1 MEYREKIYLNQFRIC
16 DRHMGRQE
24 LIDELQR
31 LAAELDKS
39 PTTND
44 MTEQGEYA
52 AQAYYH
58 YFDSWDDTLEAAG
71 LDTTGITRAAL
82 IEDLHAVN
90 DRIDEPHPSAAA
102 IREHGTYSPG
112 PFYNEFGGLDEA
124 LDAAN
129 IEKVEPSTISKAE
142 ISEEITRL
150 ARRGKPPSTSRMDS
164 EGQFS
169 ARICADRFGSWNTA
183 VRAAGYEPLSEAE
196 KITQEDLLNEI
207 KRLQNELGRPPSTK
221 DMVESGK
228 YTASVYFFR
237 FESWNTA
244 VREAGFSPNEQIM
257 DPENQ
262 QIPASELL
270 EELHRVADV
279 VGDRPTIEDMSERG
293 DYSTKPYMNRFGSWN
308 KAIEHAGF
316 MPFTGTSEDI
326 FSREELIDEIQRL
339 AQELDRP
346 PTTQQMNEQGKFSPS
361 PFQSFFGSWV
371 ETLRAAGLEPT
382 EPQLRRTDSGRSR
395 TD

>member
-1 MEYREKIYLNQFRIC
+1 
-16 DRHMGRQE
+16 MGRQE

-39 PTTND
+39 PTTDD

-52 AQAYYH
+52 AQAYYY
-58 YFDSWDDTLEAAG
+58 YFDSWDETLKAAD
-71 LDTTGITRAAL
+71 LDTTSITRADL
-82 IEDLHAVN
+82 IEDLHTVN
-90 DRIDEPHPSAAA
+90 DRTDEPHPSAAA
-102 IREHGTYSPG
+102 IKEHGTYSLG

-129 IEKVEPSTISKAE
+129 IEKVEPSRITKAE
-142 ISEEITRL
+142 IKEEITRL
-150 ARRGKPPSTSRMDS
+150 AKRGKPPSAVRMDS

-169 ARICADRFGSWNTA
+169 ARTCADRFGSWNTA
-183 VRAAGYEPLSEAE
+183 VRAAGYEPLNEPDKLS
-196 KITQEDLLNEI
+196 QEELLEEI

-228 YTASVYFFR
+228 YTASIYFFR
-237 FESWNTA
+237 FESWNAA

-257 DPENQ
+257 DPEDQ
-262 QIPASELL
+262 QIPASKLL

-279 VGDRPTIEDMSERG
+279 VGGRPTIENMLEYG
-293 DYSTKPYMNRFGSWN
+293 NYSAKPYMNRFGSWN

-316 MPFTGTSEDI
+316 TPFTGTSEDM
-326 FSREELIDEIQRL
+326 FSREELIDELQRL

-346 PTTQQMNEQGKFSPS
+346 PTTRQMNEQGKFSPS
-361 PFQSFFGSWV
+361 PFKNLFGSWV
-371 ETLRAAGLEPT
+371 EALRAAGLEPT
-382 EPQLRRTDSGRSR
+382 EPQLRRTGSGLNQSN
-395 TD
+395 